1 MDHRVSGLLR
11 ELQDGVRNYLDSDT
25 FTEWLTAVSR
35 FHRYSINNIFLILMQ
50 YPGATQVASF
60 RTWKQLGCR
69 VRKGEKGIRILVPV
83 RVRINEKDG
92 AEEED
97 YEEEHMLRFKVGHVF
112 DISQV
117 EGTLPEP
124 GIRELTESVDGFDR
138 FLMAAERIAPVPI
151 RFATDLQGDVKGY
164 FSPSEKEI
172 VIRAGMPQAQTAKTV
187 LHELAH
193 AVMHAGPES
202 RKIDRATKEVQAESV
217 AYICS
222 RALLGMESVGEY
234 SFGYIGTWSSSLE
247 VKELM
252 ASLKE
257 IRDTA
262 SELLD
267 QFREYLDGEESAL
280 CG

>member
-1 MDHRVSGLLR
+1 
-11 ELQDGVRNYLDSDT
+11 
-25 FTEWLTAVSR
+25 
-35 FHRYSINNIFLILMQ
+35 
-50 YPGATQVASF
+50 
-60 RTWKQLGCR
+60 
-69 VRKGEKGIRILVPV
+69 
-83 RVRINEKDG
+83 
-92 AEEED
+92 
-97 YEEEHMLRFKVGHVF
+97 
-112 DISQV
+112 
-117 EGTLPEP
+117 
-124 GIRELTESVDGFDR
+124 
-138 FLMAAERIAPVPI
+138 
-151 RFATDLQGDVKGY
+151 
-164 FSPSEKEI
+164 
-172 VIRAGMPQAQTAKTV
+172 MPQAQTAKTV